1 MEPRSGHDIAIA
13 APASLIYAMTTVLLL
28 MLDVE
33 PIGWLAVLAA
43 IAVPFML
50 GLYVFSERSLVG
62 KILLSLWGPAGQ
74 WGVLLAV
81 WYFVWRRAADLP
93 PWVLALATAGPILA
107 LVVASAPYWWRL
119 SSSSGRVGLGVLWA
133 IALAEALAAMP
144 LAEWLAE
151 TAGVD
156 TLAAVVVLFAPAAAF
171 GTWAGLA
178 IAAALPVPSD
188 ENEPVEVA
196 S

>member
-1 MEPRSGHDIAIA
+1 MGTRSSHDIAIA
-13 APASLIYAMTTVLLL
+13 APAALIYAMTTVLLL
-28 MLDVE
+28 MLNIELVA
-33 PIGWLAVLAA
+33 WLAVLAS
-43 IAVPFML
+43 IVVPFL
-50 GLYVFSERSLVG
+50 FGLYVFSERSFVG
-62 KILLSLWGPAGQ
+62 RLLLSLWGPVGQ

-93 PWVLALATAGPILA
+93 PWVLALATFGPLLA
-107 LVVASAPYWWRL
+107 LMAASIPYWRQL
-119 SSSSGRVGLGVLWA
+119 SASSGRIGLGVLWV

-144 LAEWLAE
+144 LAEWLAV

-188 ENEPVEVA
+188 ENEPVEA
-196 S
+196 A

>member
-1 MEPRSGHDIAIA
+1 
-13 APASLIYAMTTVLLL
+13 MTTVLLL

-33 PIGWLAVLAA
+33 SVAWFAVLAA
-43 IAVPFML
+43 IVVPFL
-50 GLYVFSERSLVG
+50 FGLYVFSERSLAMRM
-62 KILLSLWGPAGQ
+62 LLSLWGPAGQ
-74 WGVLLAV
+74 WGVMLAV
-81 WYFVWRRAADLP
+81 WYFIWRRAADLP
-93 PWVLALATAGPILA
+93 PWVLALATIGPILA
-107 LVVASAPYWWRL
+107 LLAASTRYWRRL
-119 SSSSGRVGLGVLWA
+119 SSSSGRVGLGVLWV

-188 ENEPVEVA
+188 ENEQVEVA